1 MSLEQNHQQCLEK
14 LLWATEQ
21 LGVEVSP
28 TQLAKIA
35 RIIVQTMTG
44 PRRCFHS
51 AEHMFQVGGSTNAI
65 EILAGLFHDIV
76 YMQVDGSINFNFT
89 YYLAPF
95 FWEEEG
101 KLLIR
106 EQAELPDDS
115 TFEMVAAVFGFTPG
129 QVLSPLAGQNEFLSA
144 VVAAK
149 SLESFFSPRLI
160 VQLTACIEATI
171 PFRPLSESG
180 LTPSEL
186 LYQRLKST
194 NEQFQLK
201 LTDEEIRQTLKQ
213 SVRVTNR
220 DVGSFAHPSSAVFL
234 ANTWTLLPE
243 TNHNLQKSGAYT
255 VRDYRI
261 AIQKMTGFMSFLKPK
276 TIFQHFQGEPD
287 DKTYHKFVEQATK
300 NLAIGRLYLES
311 KLIVNTILEAL
322 SLRIGQ
328 DISLA
333 IMMGE
338 LPDSGYSLGRLGDSF
353 PNVVKPYKPT
363 NSIEKEVRNLLIFGR
378 SNGGDY
384 DLKTSPLTAFVVR
397 FIGFDG
403 IRQLREPADKFF
415 KGAISS
421 EDFLAS
427 CNPEL
432 TSIIANEVVT
442 LLEKRKQALLRPRQQ
457 LPSDLTGSSKNA

>member
-1 MSLEQNHQQCLEK
+1 MSLEQNQNYQQCLEK

-21 LGVEVSP
+21 LEVKVSP
-28 TQLAKIA
+28 TELANIA
-35 RIIVQTMTG
+35 KLVVQTMTG

-51 AEHMFQVGGSTNAI
+51 TEHMFEVGGSTDAI

-76 YMQVDGSINFNFT
+76 YVQVDGSINFNFT

-95 FWEEEG
+95 VREEQG
-101 KLLIR
+101 QLLIR
-106 EQAELPDDS
+106 DQSELPDDF
-115 TFEMVAAVFGFTPG
+115 TFDMVATVFGFVPG
-129 QVLSPLAGQNEFLSA
+129 QVLSPFAGQNEFLSG

-149 SLESFFSPRLI
+149 ALESCFSSSLI

-171 PFRPLSESG
+171 PFRPISKSG

-194 NEQFQLK
+194 NEQFKLQ
-201 LTDEEIRQTLKQ
+201 LTDEEIRQTVKQ

-220 DVGSFAHPSSAVFL
+220 DVGSFAHPSPAIFL

-243 TNHNLQKSGAYT
+243 TNHNLRQSGAYT

-261 AIQKMTGFMSFLKPK
+261 AIQKMTGFMNFLNPK

-287 DKTYHKFVEQATK
+287 DKTYYNLVEQASK
-300 NLAIGRLYLES
+300 NLEIGQLYLES
-311 KLIVNTILEAL
+311 KLVANAILEAL
-322 SLRIGQ
+322 SLRLGK

-338 LPDSGYSLGRLGDSF
+338 LPESGYYLGRLGDSF
-353 PNVVKPYKPT
+353 PNLIKPYQPV
-363 NSIEKEVRNLLIFGR
+363 NPIEKEVFNLLTLGR
-378 SNGGDY
+378 GNGGNY
-384 DLKTSPLTAFVVR
+384 DLKTSPLTAFVVK

-403 IRQLREPADKFF
+403 ILQLREQCYKFF
-415 KGAISS
+415 KGTISS
-421 EDFLAS
+421 EDLLAS

-432 TSIIANEVVT
+432 TRIIANEVIK
-442 LLEKRKQALLRPRQQ
+442 LLENRKQALCRPRQKW
-457 LPSDLTGSSKNA
+457 PSDLAGS